1 MIHNKKIIETADCQ
15 QDADLEIIILIVV
28 NE

>member
-1 MIHNKKIIETADCQ
+1 MIHNKKIIETADSQ